1 MSMYGSIHSHF
12 EDNYDATTDMTTA
25 LLNYH
30 KAGCKKVAATGHGI
44 FSQFEDLKD
53 IEKSLKSKDKT
64 FDLEVIPGIEG
75 YFGDDAAHIILVA
88 KDYEGYVSLSHI
100 ISESALNVDSAG
112 RPIIT
117 LENLRENV
125 KKGHIFCTSACIA
138 GVFGREMGL
147 TAANLEEKIANLER
161 KIGPDF
167 PELKRNYIIYSD
179 AKSIPRPLK
188 KNLTAAEK
196 EFKKTGLRTLLD
208 EWEAHAKIYEEA
220 QKTLE
225 SLPEDINEQIKK
237 YTKYAKYQTEIDEY
251 KEQLDTFRDTEKE
264 RTEKA
269 AELYRELENIF
280 GKEDFYFE
288 LQNHGIPSENLIYN
302 NIIDFALSVGNTNFI
317 ASNDVHL
324 GVTKQDS
331 EYENELLKRQ
341 VEKYRR
347 FNTFAPPTQD
357 DPEYCIKS
365 DEELKEE
372 LQKII
377 TDHGS
382 LTKEQIIDTA
392 IANIENTLSACHV
405 YFPEQQYEDTKD
417 ESLKPNHYPKLCEN
431 ENEEF
436 IRLVHEGIK
445 VKFPDGFPSPEYEDR
460 MNREIEVITGMGYAG
475 YHLIVQ
481 DYLAYGRLLGF
492 LSPQEIE
499 SAPLSIEE
507 LDKYLTEQN
516 NPRIGHGIGPGRG
529 SAAGSLCCYLL
540 GITDVD
546 PIKYDL
552 LFERFLNPERVS
564 MPDID
569 SDFKTD
575 IREKVIS
582 YCEAKYG
589 KDNVCRIMT
598 KNYGMSKQEA
608 GDLGDEE
615 EDNRMSKGNIRLAA
629 RYLAAE
635 ENYYKEQAVLSD
647 EDALNEVIKGEKE
660 TEHQYLNAADRLSK
674 RFNELIALK
683 DESGNN
689 FEPNKVFGIMEQ
701 EVANTSGTPELDLKI
716 LHLAVDLDGIFT
728 GYGQH
733 AAGVII
739 SKDPVKDIV
748 PLFYNTIKQNLET
761 QCQMAQAEAKG
772 LLKMDFLGLKNLD
785 IITNIT
791 KYPTRPEDADKH
803 LQIYADREKIF
814 NDPAIYR
821 DIFSTG
827 TTQGIFQLEKPA
839 MKRYLRALQPES
851 FEDIVLLNAA
861 NRPGP
866 MAYIPE
872 VTAWKWYNKFH
883 GDYEQYARKIKEIYP
898 FSAEKLRKAK
908 ESGLEYE
915 YAKFYD
921 EKGNVLK
928 TPKKTITIDCPAL
941 NKILEPT
948 YGCPIYQEQIMRIFQ
963 DMAGYSL
970 GGADVVRRYMS
981 KKKMDK
987 LAHEEEAF
995 IYGDESRGI
1004 EGCIKKQGITEKQAK
1019 ELFDQ
1024 MMPFA
1029 KYGFNKSHAVA
1040 YSQVALYTAYLK
1052 RYHPYDFYRYSLN
1065 AVKALDE
1072 IDEFVAE
1079 MRKRGIKLLPP
1090 DLLHSKNDFSVEYRE
1105 GGERADIRFGLSAI
1119 TRVGIQDIAYPTTCV
1134 QEFIRKNPNVSIAV
1148 IQTFAKLGMFTSRWE
1163 LPKENQRRYEEH
1175 LVNHSRM
1182 AILVWLTKYG
1192 DNFKKLCKVKD
1203 TCAFLEKELEA
1214 LKTSGAEEKEIE
1226 DKTKDLTRAQTSFN
1240 NLREKMLNEAS
1251 ADPECFLSETYKTAK
1266 PYEESDSEVR
1276 MNRNAEMELTRNCF
1290 SVRSSY
1296 EKLKKSNKRVLFS
1309 DVEKAGR
1316 ALSAPCI
1323 ILKVNDAPYYTKT
1336 RHTPYYMAT
1345 LMDMSGQVITRRF
1358 DTPLTGMTEGIL
1370 QIYPESKRMFIAKEE
1385 LEPLGA
1391 FFGANRHKEE
1401 DEQLPEFHKTDNVS
1415 EEQKDFFQ
1423 KLGNSQAEETN
1434 DLSDSADERDDV

>member
-25 LLNYH
+25 VNNYF

-53 IEKSLKSKDKT
+53 IEKSFRKKNPD
-64 FDLEVIPGIEG
+64 FDMEIIPGIEG
-75 YFGDDAAHIILVA
+75 YFGEDGAHMILIA

-100 ISESALNVDSAG
+100 ISESAYHVDNKEH
-112 RPIIT
+112 PIIT

-147 TAANLEEKIANLER
+147 VPVNLEEKIEKTKA
-161 KIGPDF
+161 KIGPDYA
-167 PELKRNYIIYSD
+167 ELKKNAIIYQD
-179 AKSIPRPLK
+179 AKAVKRPLK
-188 KNLTAAEK
+188 KERAYAEK

-208 EWEAHAKIYEEA
+208 EWETQERIYEEA

-225 SLPEDINEQIKK
+225 SLPEDIDVQLKK
-237 YTKYAKYQTEIDEY
+237 YAHYAKYEVEIDEY
-251 KEQLDTFRDTEKE
+251 KDQIETFQNAKE
-264 RTEKA
+264 ERFQKA
-269 AELYRELENIF
+269 ESLYRELEEIF
-280 GKEDFYFE
+280 GKDDFYFE
-288 LQNHGIPSENLIYN
+288 IQNHGLKSEELIYN
-302 NIIDFALSVGNTNFI
+302 NVIDLAIRVGSTNFI

-324 GVTKQDS
+324 GVTKQDR

-347 FNTFAPPTQD
+347 FNKYTPPTAD
-357 DPEYCIKS
+357 DPEYCIKTN
-365 DEELKEE
+365 EELKEE

-377 TDHGS
+377 KDHGN

-392 IANIENTLSACHV
+392 IANIENTLSVCHV

-492 LSPQEIE
+492 LSPEEIE
-499 SAPLSIEE
+499 SAPLSIDGLEE
-507 LDKYLTEQN
+507 YLNKQGNT
-516 NPRIGHGIGPGRG
+516 RIGHGIGPGRG

-598 KNYGMSKQEA
+598 KTYGMSKQEA
-608 GDLGDEE
+608 GDYEDDE

-635 ENYYKEQAVLSD
+635 ENYYKEQAALSD
-647 EDALNEVIKGEKE
+647 EDALNEVKKGEKDNE
-660 TEHQYLNAADRLSK
+660 RRYLKAADRLSK

-683 DESGNN
+683 DKSGNT
-689 FEPNKVFGIMEQ
+689 FDPNKVFGILEQ
-701 EVANTSGTPELDLKI
+701 EVAKTSNTPELDLKI

-739 SKDPVKDIV
+739 SKDPIKDIV
-748 PLFYNTIKQNLET
+748 PLFYNTTKQNMET

-791 KYPTRPEDADKH
+791 KYPTRSDDIDKH

-827 TTQGIFQLEKPA
+827 TTQGIFQSEKPA

-866 MAYIPE
+866 VAYIPE
-872 VTAWKWYNKFH
+872 VTAWKWYNKFN

-898 FSAEKLRKAK
+898 FSAEKLQKAK

-1065 AVKALDE
+1065 AIKSLDE
-1072 IDEFVAE
+1072 IDEFVTE
-1079 MRKRGIKLLPP
+1079 MRKRGIRMLPP
-1090 DLLHSKNDFSVEYRE
+1090 NLMYSKNDFSVEYRE
-1105 GGERADIRFGLSAI
+1105 DNKRADIRFGLSAI
-1119 TRVGIQDIAYPTTCV
+1119 KGVSIQDIPYPTTCV
-1134 QEFIRKNPNVSIAV
+1134 QEFIRKNPDVAIATV
-1148 IQTFAKLGMFTSRWE
+1148 QTFAALGMFSSRWE
-1163 LPKENQRRYEEH
+1163 FTKDNQRRYEEY
-1175 LVNHSRM
+1175 LVNNARSP
-1182 AILVWLTKYG
+1182 ILSWLKKYG
-1192 DNFKKLCKVKD
+1192 DDYKKLCKAQD
-1203 TCAFLEKELEA
+1203 NCASLEEELEA
-1214 LKTSGAEEKEIE
+1214 LKTAGAEEDEIAK
-1226 DKTKDLTRAQTSFN
+1226 KTKELTKAQTSAN
-1240 NLREKMLNEAS
+1240 NLRDKMLKEAS
-1251 ADPECFLSETYKTAK
+1251 SDPDCFLSEAYKTAK

-1296 EKLKKSNKRVLFS
+1296 EKLKKSNKRILFS
-1309 DVEKAGR
+1309 DVEKAGK
-1316 ALSAPCI
+1316 ALSVPCI

-1358 DTPLTGMTEGIL
+1358 DTPLTGMAEGIL
-1370 QIYPESKRMFIAKEE
+1370 QIYPESQRMFIAKEE
-1385 LEPLGA
+1385 SEPLNVS
-1391 FFGANRHKEE
+1391 FGANRHKEE
-1401 DEQLPEFHKTDNVS
+1401 DEQLPEFHKTDNIS

-1423 KLGNSQAEETN
+1423 KLGNSQTEETN
-1434 DLSDSADERDDV
+1434 DLSDGADERDDV

>member
-53 IEKSLKSKDKT
+53 IEKNLKKKDPT

-100 ISESALNVDSAG
+100 ISESALNVDSKD

-117 LENLRENV
+117 MENLKKNV
-125 KKGHIFCTSACIA
+125 VKGHILCTSACIA
-138 GVFGREMGL
+138 GVFGRDMGL
-147 TAANLEEKIANLER
+147 TVANLEEKIKKAEK
-161 KIGPDF
+161 KIGPEF
-167 PELKRNYIIYSD
+167 PELKRNFIIYSD
-179 AKSIPRPLK
+179 AKSIRRPLK
-188 KNLTAAEK
+188 KELAAAEK
-196 EFKKTGLRTLLD
+196 EFKKTGNRTLLD
-208 EWEAHAKIYEEA
+208 EWEMQAAIYENA

-225 SLPEDINEQIKK
+225 TLPNDIDAQIKK
-237 YTKYAKYQTEIDEY
+237 YNQYAKY
-251 KEQLDTFRDTEKE
+251 EKE
-264 RTEKA
+264 IGEYQKQIEEFYATKEERLAKAEKT
-269 AELYRELENIF
+269 YHELEEIF
-280 GKEDFYFE
+280 GRENFYFE
-288 LQNHGIPSENLIYN
+288 LQNHGIPSEKVIYN
-302 NIIDFALSVGNTNFI
+302 EIVDFSMRVKNPHFI
-317 ASNDVHL
+317 ASNDVHI
-324 GVTKQDS
+324 GVTKQDR

-347 FNTFAPPTQD
+347 FNTYTPPTED
-357 DPEYCIKS
+357 DPEYCIKT
-365 DEELKEE
+365 DEELRKELE
-372 LQKII
+372 KTI
-377 TDHGS
+377 TDHGRMS
-382 LTKEQIIDTA
+382 KEKILDSA
-392 IANIENTLSACHV
+392 IANIQGALSQCHV
-405 YFPEQQYEDTKD
+405 YFPEQKYEETKD

-492 LSPQEIE
+492 LSPEEIE

-507 LDKYLTEQN
+507 LDQYLTDQN

-552 LFERFLNPERVS
+552 LFERFLNVERVS

-608 GDLGDEE
+608 GDYDTDE

-635 ENYYKEQAVLSD
+635 ENYKKEQEVISD
-647 EDALNEVIKGEKE
+647 EEALNEVKKNAKE
-660 TEHQYLNAADRLSK
+660 EERKYLNSADRLSK

-683 DESGNN
+683 DESGNT
-689 FEPNKVFGIMEQ
+689 FDPNKVFGIMEK
-701 EVANTSGTPELDLKI
+701 EIAETSQTPELDTKI

-739 SKDPVKDIV
+739 SKDPIKDIV
-748 PLFYNTIKQNLET
+748 PLFYNTTKQNLET

-785 IITNIT
+785 IITNIA
-791 KYPTRPEDADKH
+791 KYPTKDTDVDKR
-803 LQIYADREKIF
+803 LQDYSEREKIF
-814 NDPAIYR
+814 ADPAIYK
-821 DIFSTG
+821 DIFAAG
-827 TTQGIFQLEKPA
+827 QTQGVFQFEKPA
-839 MKRYLRALQPES
+839 MKRFLKNLQPES
-851 FEDIVLLNAA
+851 FEDVVLLNAA

-872 VTAWKWYNKFH
+872 ITAWKWYNKFN
-883 GDYEQYARKIKEIYP
+883 GDYEKYSQKIKEIYP
-898 FSAEKLRKAK
+898 FNQAAKAK
-908 ESGLEYE
+908 AEANKLEYE
-915 YAKFYD
+915 YDKFYD
-921 EKGNVLK
+921 NKGNVRK
-928 TPKKTITIDCPAL
+928 TPLKTITIDCPAL

-987 LAHEEEAF
+987 LAHEEQAF
-995 IYGDESRGI
+995 IYGDPERGI
-1004 EGCIKKQGITEKQAK
+1004 EGCMKKQGITEQQAK

-1065 AVKALDE
+1065 AVKSLDE
-1072 IDEFVAE
+1072 IDEFIME
-1079 MRKRGIKLLPP
+1079 MRQRGIRLLPP
-1090 DLLHSKNDFSVEYRE
+1090 SLEKSSNDFTVEYRE
-1105 GGERADIRFGLSAI
+1105 DNSGKADIRFGFSAVKG
-1119 TRVGIQDIAYPTTCV
+1119 VGNQTIAYPTTCV
-1134 QEFIRKNPNVSIAV
+1134 QEFIKKNPDVALASI
-1148 IQTFAKLGMFTSRWE
+1148 QSFAKLGMFTSRWMR
-1163 LPKENQRRYEEH
+1163 PTDAAKKYEEY
-1175 LVNHSRM
+1175 LVNESRTP
-1182 AILVWLTKYG
+1182 ILNWIAKYG
-1192 DNFKKLCKVKD
+1192 DNYKKLCKAEE
-1203 TCAFLEKELEA
+1203 TCAALEAEIIRLKEAEDTEILESKEKELT
-1214 LKTSGAEEKEIE
+1214 KAEN
-1226 DKTKDLTRAQTSFN
+1226 TKN
-1240 NLREKMLNEAS
+1240 NLREKMLKEAES
-1251 ADPECFLSETYKTAK
+1251 DPECFRSEAYKTAK
-1266 PYEESDSEVR
+1266 PYTESNAEVR
-1276 MNRNAEMELTRNCF
+1276 QNRNAEMEMTRNCF

-1296 EKLKKSNKRVLFS
+1296 EKLRKTNKRFTFA
-1309 DVEKAGR
+1309 DVERTGKD
-1316 ALSAPCI
+1316 LSVPCI
-1323 ILKVNDAPYYTKT
+1323 ILSVNEAPYYTKT

-1345 LMDMSGQVITRRF
+1345 LMDMKGQVISRRF

-1370 QIYPESKRMFIAKEE
+1370 QIYPDSKRMFIAKEE
-1385 LEPLGA
+1385 PKSLGVSFGENSRNASKEEPLPEY
-1391 FFGANRHKEE
+1391 HK
-1401 DEQLPEFHKTDNVS
+1401 NGVS
-1415 EEQKDFFQ
+1415 KEGRNFFQ
-1423 KLGNSQAEETN
+1423 EMEHCPDEELE
-1434 DLSDSADERDDV
+1434 DSDKDEI